1 MSDVDVS
8 PSTIGHMSHS
18 CICIVWTE
26 PGRLFFVHCCLLH
39 WSDSNWLPGLVP
51 VGWDVAEAQT
61 ACRQCLDSYNLCNE
75 NWPGSYYV
83 ILCHAL
89 SYYIYI
95 ILYISL
101 LFIVLQKPSSTVFS
115 PNRLVLHVW
124 PWLDVVCLNLF
135 PNACGQVGQVEPA
148 GRQKHQRLLE
158 QLQSLLHLAVRRW
171 MSKSRSPRRPLSCR
185 QHHKCKTSKS
195 SLPFLILSC
204 SSFDPTHFGLRTFY
218 FQQFPPYIP
227 LCSRPMSPALWSQ
240 QQQSPEHSHLPIQ
253 MIPSVPSLKAA
264 EYCRLNITGA
274 CSHHSRSQIHDAS
287 SCTWIPKAAGRW

>member
-1 MSDVDVS
+1 MLQK
-8 PSTIGHMSHS
+8 HK
-18 CICIVWTE
+18 
-26 PGRLFFVHCCLLH
+26 L
-39 WSDSNWLPGLVP
+39 P
-51 VGWDVAEAQT
+51 VGNVST
-61 ACRQCLDSYNLCNE
+61 ATTCAMRIDLVHTM
-75 NWPGSYYV
+75 SYYV
-83 ILCHAL
+83 MLCHTISISYDIFPYYLSFYKTILNCLFSQPLGPARLAL
-89 SYYIYI
+89 
-95 ILYISL
+95 
-101 LFIVLQKPSSTVFS
+101 VG
-115 PNRLVLHVW
+115 RG
-124 PWLDVVCLNLF
+124 CLNLF

-227 LCSRPMSPALWSQ
+227 LCSLPMSPALWSQ